1 MVRLRRTFIALV
13 VTLALSYYIERF
25 EIGKSPF
32 QNMPYIVFFIQV
44 SIVVLTT
51 SIPLL
56 RKSAVNLLFAFWGA
70 IYVLVRFLFAR
81 EAAFFGGISTFV
93 LISDVTLLLLTVYI
107 SRDFACGLDDFELA
121 VEEFFFG
128 DVKQR
133 IPRLDLAKE
142 DVQIEMSRSY
152 RYRHPLSVVVVE
164 VDPDLVDIS
173 LNRVIEE
180 VQETMMDRYASL
192 CLGRIIKKNARLT
205 DMVIERDARGS
216 FIVLCTDTD
225 TEGARV
231 LVNRIR
237 TDVLESLRLPV
248 RAGIAS
254 FPDSANTF
262 NDLVLYAEEQM
273 RTPYGQHEQSR

>member
-13 VTLALSYYIERF
+13 VTLSLSYYIERF

-128 DVKQR
+128 DVKRR

-152 RYRHPLSVVVVE
+152 RYRHPLSVVVIE

-216 FIVLCTDTD
+216 FIILCTDTD
-225 TEGARV
+225 PAGARV

-237 TDVLESLRLPV
+237 TDVLESLSLPV
-248 RAGIAS
+248 RAGVAS

-273 RTPYGQHEQSR
+273 RTPYGQHETK

>member
-32 QNMPYIVFFIQV
+32 QDMPYIVFFIQV
-44 SIVVLTT
+44 SVVVLTT

-128 DVKQR
+128 DVKRR

-225 TEGARV
+225 PEGARV

-248 RAGIAS
+248 RAGVAS

-273 RTPYGQHEQSR
+273 RTPYGQREKQ

>member
-1 MVRLRRTFIALV
+1 MIQLRRTFIALI

-25 EIGKSPF
+25 EIGKSSL
-32 QNMPYIVFFIQV
+32 QNMPYIVLFIQV
-44 SIVVLTT
+44 SVIVLTT

-56 RKSAVNLLFAFWGA
+56 RKSASNLLFAFWGA
-70 IYVLVRFLFAR
+70 VYVLVRFLFAR
-81 EAAFFGGISTFV
+81 EAAFFGGVSTFV
-93 LISDVTLLLLTVYI
+93 LIADITLLLLTVYL
-107 SRDFACGLDDFELA
+107 SREFARGLDDFELA

-128 DVKQR
+128 DVKRR
-133 IPRLDLAKE
+133 IPKLDIAKE
-142 DVQIEMSRSY
+142 DIQIEMSRSY
-152 RYRHPLSVVVVE
+152 RYRHPLSVVVIE

-225 TEGARV
+225 PDGAHV

-237 TDVLESLRLPV
+237 TEVLESLSLPV
-248 RAGIAS
+248 RSGIAS

-273 RTPYGQHEQSR
+273 RSPHGSYQ